1 MQLIADQV
9 YIEEQYSGVV
19 LGAISLGHG
28 LIQIDAPPSPED
40 GRSWRAALLSLNSGV
55 ERFLVNLDSHPD
67 RTLGVRAMDCTVIAH
82 EKTAQAFRNRPNTF
96 KSQPEETG
104 ADWEAVVGLGTIRWA
119 PPEITFTERMVIQ
132 WSNMPVILEHHS
144 GPASG
149 AVWVV
154 IPESKVVFIGDMAV
168 KGQPPFL
175 ANANLVEWIAS
186 LELFLNSEY
195 HNSLI
200 VSSRGGLI
208 GLKDVEAQLVLIKE
222 IHQKVESIGKTPE
235 GMDELE
241 AIIPGLVTSLK
252 TPADRLKQY
261 TQRLR
266 HGLRQYYL
274 RRYHPASSSLDAEEE

>member
-1 MQLIADQV
+1 MQVIADQV
-9 YIEEQYSGVV
+9 YIEDQFPGVI

-40 GRSWRAALLSLNSGV
+40 GRSWRAALLSLNTGV

-132 WSNMPVILEHHS
+132 WSSVPVVLEHHP
-144 GPASG
+144 GPTAGAVWAAIPASG
-149 AVWVV
+149 
-154 IPESKVVFIGDMAV
+154 VVFIGDMAV

-175 ANANLVEWIAS
+175 ANAHLAEWLAS
-186 LELFLNSEY
+186 IDAFLASEY
-195 HNSLI
+195 RNYLI

-208 GLKDVEAQLVLIKE
+208 GLKEIEAQKALIE
-222 IHQKVESIGKTPE
+222 DIHQKVESIGKIPD

-241 AIIPGLVTSLK
+241 AIIPGLVNSFK
-252 TPADRLKQY
+252 PSPERLKQY

-274 RRYHPASSSLDAEEE
+274 RRYHLANSLETEEE

>member
-1 MQLIADQV
+1 MQVIADQI
-9 YIEEQYSGVV
+9 YIEDQFPGVV

-40 GRSWRAALLSLNSGV
+40 GRSWRAALLSLNTGV

-82 EKTAQAFRNRPNTF
+82 ERTAQAFRNRPNTF

-132 WSNMPVILEHHS
+132 WSSMPVVLEYHP
-144 GPASG
+144 GPTSG
-149 AVWVV
+149 AVWVA
-154 IPESKVVFIGDMAV
+154 IPAAGVVFIGDMAV
-168 KGQPPFL
+168 KDQPPFL
-175 ANANLVEWIAS
+175 ANAHLAEWVAS
-186 LELFLNSEY
+186 IDAFLASEY
-195 HNSLI
+195 RNYLI

-208 GLKDVEAQLVLIKE
+208 GLKEIEAQKALIE
-222 IHQKVESIGKTPE
+222 NIHQKVEAIGKTPD
-235 GMDELE
+235 GMEELE
-241 AIIPGLVTSLK
+241 TIIPGLVNSFK
-252 TPADRLKQY
+252 PSPERLKQY

-274 RRYHPASSSLDAEEE
+274 RRYHLANSLETEEE

>member
-1 MQLIADQV
+1 MQVIAEQV
-9 YIEEQYSGVV
+9 YIEDQYSGVV

-40 GRSWRAALLSLNSGV
+40 GRSWRAALLGLNSGV

-104 ADWEAVVGLGTIRWA
+104 ADWEAVIGLGTIRWS
-119 PPEITFTERMVIQ
+119 PPEITFTERMEIQ
-132 WSNMPVILEHHS
+132 WGSMPVILEHHP

-149 AVWVV
+149 AVWVIV
-154 IPESKVVFIGDMAV
+154 PESGVVFIGDLAL
-168 KGQPPFL
+168 KGQPPFV
-175 ANANLVEWIAS
+175 ASANLIEWIDS
-186 LELFLNSEY
+186 LEKLIGSEY
-195 HNSLI
+195 RNSLI

-208 GLKDVEAQLVLIKE
+208 GLKDIESQLVLIKE
-222 IHQKVESIGKTPE
+222 IHQKVEAIGKTPE
-235 GMDELE
+235 GMNEIE
-241 AIIPGLVTSLK
+241 AIIPGLVARLNA
-252 TPADRLKQY
+252 PADRLKQY

-266 HGLRQYYL
+266 YGLRQYYL
-274 RRYHPASSSLDAEEE
+274 RRYHPASNIDSEEE